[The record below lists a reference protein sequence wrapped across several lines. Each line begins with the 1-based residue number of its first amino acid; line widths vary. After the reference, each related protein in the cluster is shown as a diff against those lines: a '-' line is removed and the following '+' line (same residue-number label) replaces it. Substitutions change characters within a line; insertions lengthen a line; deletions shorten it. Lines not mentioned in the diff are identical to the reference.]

1 MAIFEK
7 EDKKEQTSYVA
18 MLDAAGD
25 MVAFI
30 QPVKGISQEL
40 IKDALV
46 AKGLSVEIRESKA
59 DRTEVQL

>member
-18 MLDAAGD
+18 MLDSNGD

-40 IKDALV
+40 ITEALV
-46 AKGLSVEIRESKA
+46 AKGLTVEIRESKA
-59 DRTEVQL
+59 DRTEVSL